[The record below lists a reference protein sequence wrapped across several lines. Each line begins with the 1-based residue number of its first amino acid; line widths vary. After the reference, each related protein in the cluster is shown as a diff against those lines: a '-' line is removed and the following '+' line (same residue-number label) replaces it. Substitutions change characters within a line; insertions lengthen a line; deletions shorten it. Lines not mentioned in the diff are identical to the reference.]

1 MSGRHNANA
10 RTPQTVAKQT
20 NSKKMKVHPSQGV
33 YSTFLLPGSC
43 RHPGERLWCVF
54 EGSEDGGIKDILCA
68 KPVVA
73 SEEIL
78 KPLFP
83 KHVLVAVSSFPDAIR
98 ANRDHLTRA
107 QPGAGRDRI
116 SSDLVYD

>member
-1 MSGRHNANA
+1 MSGRHNAKA

-20 NSKKMKVHPSQGV
+20 NSKKIKVHPSQGV

-43 RHPGERLWCVF
+43 RHLANTSIVIFQGTEN
-54 EGSEDGGIKDILCA
+54 GIKDILCA
-68 KPVVA
+68 KPAVA
-73 SEEIL
+73 SDEIL